1 MAFCCV
7 SFRWMSWRLFF
18 KSVFFP
24 GTFFEKIWFL
34 KKSFDVSDATT
45 SVDVDIDADVDD
57 FVYFFVNST
66 RFFGNFWIL
75 FSVRFHSGKPSR
87 IVGLTDAWTF
97 VNWRFWQPLFHQAA
111 ISPDATPKG
120 QKTKELKSFGLKLQ
134 KASIIS
140 YIKVSIPWIQM

>member
-1 MAFCCV
+1 VILFSVTTFGRMALSRTTLSTVECHGFYSSVETNFAQCNSVACR
-7 SFRWMSWRLFF
+7 FDECRGAFFF
-18 KSVFFP
+18 KSIFFP
-24 GTFFEKIWFL
+24 ELFLKKWFL

-45 SVDVDIDADVDD
+45 NVDVDIDADVDD

-97 VNWRFWQPLFHQAA
+97 VNWRF
-111 ISPDATPKG
+111 
-120 QKTKELKSFGLKLQ
+120 
-134 KASIIS
+134 
-140 YIKVSIPWIQM
+140 